1 MDRLL
6 LFRGQLGRGTATL
19 LRFGDRGLLWRAT
32 DLAHSP
38 LGQFKNLRNGL
49 LGKMALFIEPSDT
62 PIPIGRIHYR
72 HLATILNQLCG
83 NSINV

>member
-62 PIPIGRIHYR
+62 PISIRRIH
-72 HLATILNQLCG
+72 HCSLAMFLSYLRG